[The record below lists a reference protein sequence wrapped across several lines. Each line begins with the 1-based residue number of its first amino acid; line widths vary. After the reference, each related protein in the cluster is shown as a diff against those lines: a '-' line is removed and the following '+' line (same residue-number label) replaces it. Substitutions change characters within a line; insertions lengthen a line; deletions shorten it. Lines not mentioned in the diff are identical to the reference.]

1 MLFTFWEMKNMNDNC
16 ITAIIA
22 SVYMPFTKCQGTR
35 LRRDISKIE
44 LKRKIKQ
51 SSWYKKQKYQMS

>member
-1 MLFTFWEMKNMNDNC
+1 MQKRNQVHQTNAFYFLEMKNMNDNC

-44 LKRKIKQ
+44 LKRKIK
-51 SSWYKKQKYQMS
+51 